1 MNQKTARL
9 IRLSVALS
17 EYARRLAEQGNT
29 HRAMRSL
36 ALAEA
41 LHYRAGGDE
50 IGAKLALKDA
60 KSLRKAERRERHAQ
74 GLPADLPDGA
84 VAGDLRRSGTH
95 S

>member
-1 MNQKTARL
+1 MNHKAMRL
-9 IRLSVALS
+9 IACSVALS
-17 EYARRLAEQGNT
+17 DNARRLAEQGKT

-50 IGAKLALKDA
+50 IGARLALKDA

-84 VAGDLRRSGTH
+84 VAGDLRRSNTH